1 MCALS
6 PQLVPP
12 SEPLPYEAPSRQRRG
27 IYRGQLASSPN
38 ISFRNTSPSPEFESC
53 LDGLN

>member
-6 PQLVPP
+6 PRLVPP

-27 IYRGQLASSPN
+27 IDRSQLASSSN
-38 ISFRNTSPSPEFESC
+38 ISFRNTSPSPEIESC
-53 LDGLN
+53 SVGLN